1 MNRPPEAVG
10 TSEAVSDC
18 KRERLLLQQALPF
31 FSLRSCLWGNGFR
44 PASPQRHGLWPNR
57 PPARASL

>member
-1 MNRPPEAVG
+1 MNRPSEAVG

-31 FSLRSCLWGNGFR
+31 FTPVLPLGERI
-44 PASPQRHGLWPNR
+44 
-57 PPARASL
+57 PPRFAAAVRA